1 MIHCNRLRRRRGSE
15 QNRVRTRQGTGR
27 GVQEAHALQARVP
40 LRSRIPQSVS
50 EPSYLYAPILRAI
63 GKIERLRCL
72 ITDTA
77 KYLEHTHMMT
87 YQIHARQMAE
97 ATASVRHRIRSSV
110 VGSGSH

>member
-1 MIHCNRLRRRRGSE
+1 MRRRRRSE

-77 KYLEHTHMMT
+77 KYLEHTHMMI

-97 ATASVRHRIRSSV
+97 ATVRHRIRSSV